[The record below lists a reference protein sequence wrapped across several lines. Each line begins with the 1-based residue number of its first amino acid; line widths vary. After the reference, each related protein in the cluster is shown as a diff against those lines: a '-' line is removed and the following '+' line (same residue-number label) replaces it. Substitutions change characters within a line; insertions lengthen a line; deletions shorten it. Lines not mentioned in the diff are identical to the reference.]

1 MGWLAQLLQLTHGQD
16 AHPTSLVEESNR
28 ESLPPEVLDP
38 HLRQQLEDFYRYTIN
53 DIHSDMQMLKAY
65 ANSAAAASEKASFLE
80 VKSASLDPR
89 VCFLPSGRASSHLL
103 TKKFG
108 RGHHKRTMFDEL
120 ESEDQ
125 DAEGEDK
132 EAEGDEKEGEG
143 EEKQAEGEGK
153 EKEEEWNPA
162 KSFNKASKEMGGGG
176 IKKDAMFP
184 NMRHMLSEDG
194 DEKYEMKEEDL
205 KAGGGN
211 QKEVTLKGLGKGGQ
225 NDEMLGK
232 GLGKEDQ
239 KDALPS
245 ADEQQENEEEGP
257 DLFYS
262 GGDKKDMQLDNFLRQ
277 DAAESETEAADLFE
291 DAVKHE
297 RHAAKMAKKGAN
309 SVVRGDYEQML
320 EDQDEME
327 RLMTRA
333 AEDMEDDSM
342 LVLQHDR
349 NGTDIDGPDRKS
361 VV

>member
-1 MGWLAQLLQLTHGQD
+1 MGWLAQLLQLTHGQE

-28 ESLPPEVLDP
+28 ESLPEVLDP
-38 HLRQQLEDFYRYTIN
+38 HFRQQVEDFYRHTIN

-65 ANSAAAASEKASFLE
+65 ASAADASEKASFLE

-89 VCFLPSGRASSHLL
+89 VCFLPSGRPSSYLL
-103 TKKFG
+103 TKKLG

-125 DAEGEDK
+125 
-132 EAEGDEKEGEG
+132 EAEQA
-143 EEKQAEGEGK
+143 EEDGKAEGEGK
-153 EKEEEWNPA
+153 EKEEWTPA

-184 NMRHMLSEDG
+184 NMRNMLSEDG
-194 DEKYEMKEEDL
+194 DEKYEMKEKDL
-205 KAGGGN
+205 MAGGGN
-211 QKEVTLKGLGKGGQ
+211 QKDGMLGKGVGKGGQ
-225 NDEMLGK
+225 EDVMLGK
-232 GLGKEDQ
+232 GLGKGYQ
-239 KDALPS
+239 KDALRS
-245 ADEQQENEEEGP
+245 ADEQETEEEGP
-257 DLFYS
+257 HLFYS

-309 SVVRGDYEQML
+309 NVVRGDYEQML

-349 NGTDIDGPDRKS
+349 NGTDIDGLPYKDDVGHAS
-361 VV
+361 YSM